1 MRWVVFLLLLLGALF
16 SLTAFAPATA
26 GKAGLLRPFAA
37 DSKPIVGFV
46 GGLPGQASGIVT
58 SFLAGV
64 AGVFFLAAVA
74 GLFWKTVPTR
84 WWPALVIVAVA
95 TSTSLYVLYFGV
107 WMLAPILADTILL
120 WGVITK
126 RWTAETLPA
135 RRLGSDSI
143 CIHPLM

>member
-1 MRWVVFLLLLLGALF
+1 MKNNAAGQTIEIIRRCAISTLNIGVNMRWVVFVLLLLGALF

-95 TSTSLYVLYFGV
+95 
-107 WMLAPILADTILL
+107 M
-120 WGVITK
+120 
-126 RWTAETLPA
+126 
-135 RRLGSDSI
+135 
-143 CIHPLM
+143 